1 MIAACVCKHCN
12 RFSRLLARTF
22 ALEQKPAAP
31 RANATDLQAQDAR
44 VHKVLFRWT
53 DRGFDVADASVQLG
67 ELESNA
73 TVIVDYWAG
82 WCGLPTR
89 LTPAFERLQAFG
101 GRLRFAKL
109 KVDANPQAP
118 STRGVRGIP
127 TTPVLCGGQAD
138 ARPVDLESAD
148 RMRLQLERRL
158 KAA

>member
-1 MIAACVCKHCN
+1 MIAAASVN
-12 RFSRLLARTF
+12 IATVFQ
-22 ALEQKPAAP
+22 ALGPYI
-31 RANATDLQAQDAR
+31 RAR
-44 VHKVLFRWT
+44 VEAGCASGERNGSTSARRAGTQGVVPLT